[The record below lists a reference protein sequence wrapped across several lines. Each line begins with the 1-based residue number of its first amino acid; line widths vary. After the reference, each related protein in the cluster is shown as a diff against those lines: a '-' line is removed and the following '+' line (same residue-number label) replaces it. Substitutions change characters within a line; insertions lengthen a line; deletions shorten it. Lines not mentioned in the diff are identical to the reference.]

1 MKYEDSMLIAVPP
14 SGNILETGGAVSD
27 ITFQLSN
34 KVLTQKRKYTT
45 LIDVLGDVGGLM
57 KNIWTFLD
65 ILSSFILEMLYEK
78 SLINNIF
85 SFDIDKKTII
95 LKKEGKNK
103 IDLKDSKKEET
114 LKINIDELKENN
126 KILKNSTSKKKVYEN
141 RIFPYTKINEI
152 KINKNTKEYKD
163 IISKKTLNSKSIK
176 KRDKKI
182 NIIKQNASQKNSEET
197 KSKEN
202 FKINEFNVVD
212 QKYSNYDNSNLVKSE
227 NLIKE
232 KDSEEKGEKEKKN
245 IIERIKFNKCC
256 FCLLSKRKN
265 ISKILFEE
273 ATKIII
279 EKLDIMNL
287 INKLYIMEI
296 IKVKF
301 NIEGKFI
308 EMSDICRQD
317 LENYKKTNLKFDII
331 NS

>member
-1 MKYEDSMLIAVPP
+1 MLIAVPP

-78 SLINNIF
+78 SWINNIF
-85 SFDIDKKTII
+85 SFDIDKKTIL

-182 NIIKQNASQKNSEET
+182 NIIKQNVSQKNSDET

-232 KDSEEKGEKEKKN
+232 KDSEEKGEKEKK
-245 IIERIKFNKCC
+245 I
-256 FCLLSKRKN
+256 
-265 ISKILFEE
+265 
-273 ATKIII
+273 
-279 EKLDIMNL
+279 
-287 INKLYIMEI
+287 
-296 IKVKF
+296 
-301 NIEGKFI
+301 
-308 EMSDICRQD
+308 
-317 LENYKKTNLKFDII
+317 
-331 NS
+331 